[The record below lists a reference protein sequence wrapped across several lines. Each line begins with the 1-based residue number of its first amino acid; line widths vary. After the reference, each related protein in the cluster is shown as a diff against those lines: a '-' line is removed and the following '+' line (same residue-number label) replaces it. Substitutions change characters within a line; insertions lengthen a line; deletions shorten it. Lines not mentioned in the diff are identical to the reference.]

1 MMTFKRPTPTG
12 KPAQAPAPGQP
23 PTGATPRS
31 GAAERPPANPRR
43 VVVARSAQR
52 YEQRTTT
59 PRMKVRP
66 GRQRNLRIES
76 RPVLPPRW
84 QRLGLKWPS
93 LSLRKMTPARVA
105 SLVLVLA
112 FLALLG
118 FVLQNDAFYI
128 YGADVQG
135 NRLVTAQDVYGRSGL
150 DGRNVLLVNAREAER
165 LIADVPFIKSA
176 RVTVGLPA
184 HVQIDVEE
192 RQPIVVWQVAGN
204 RYGLAED
211 GTVVP
216 PEGLPPDAPTVQ
228 AEGQPLK
235 YGTKLSAEL
244 VAVARHVRQ
253 LVPDAKSIVYSQE
266 RGIGIMTEGNWPVY
280 FGMKDDAIAARV
292 SVLNGLLQ
300 QFKQQKI
307 QPEFVD
313 LSLASRP
320 YYRLKGSATP

>member
-1 MMTFKRPTPTG
+1 MFKRPTSTG
-12 KPAQAPAPGQP
+12 KATPPAPPGPQA
-23 PTGATPRS
+23 TAAATPRP
-31 GAAERPPANPRR
+31 ATTERLAANPRR
-43 VVVARSAQR
+43 VVVARQNQR

-59 PRMKVRP
+59 PRMRVRP

-76 RPVLPPRW
+76 RPVPPPPW

-93 LSLRKMTPARVA
+93 FSLRKLTPARVA

-112 FLALLG
+112 CVVLLG
-118 FVLQNDAFYI
+118 FVFENDAFYI

-135 NRLVTAQDVYGRSGL
+135 NHLVTAQDIYGRSGL
-150 DGRNVLLVNAREAER
+150 DGRNVFFVNAREAER

-176 RVTVGLPA
+176 HVTIGLPA
-184 HVQIDVEE
+184 QVQIEVEE

-204 RYGLAED
+204 RYGLADD

-235 YGTKLSAEL
+235 YGTRVSAEL
-244 VAVARHVRQ
+244 VAVARHVRD
-253 LVPDAKSIVYSQE
+253 LVPDAKGIVYSQE
-266 RGIGIMTEGNWPVY
+266 RGIGVVTASDWTVY